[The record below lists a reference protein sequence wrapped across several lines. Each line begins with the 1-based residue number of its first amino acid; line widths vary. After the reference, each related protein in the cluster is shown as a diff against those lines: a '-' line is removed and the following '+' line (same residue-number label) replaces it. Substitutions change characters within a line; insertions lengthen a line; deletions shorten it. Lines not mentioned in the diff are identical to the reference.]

1 MKKIIFTTVL
11 ATIAGAFVFAG
22 GVENK
27 TNLSTGYLRN
37 PSRNVESERPEAAFY
52 NIAGTAFMEDGLYV
66 EAGNQFVIKEYSH
79 EMNIPAAGIDMK
91 STEDTPVL
99 LYPNADI
106 VYKQDKLSIFGN
118 FGIYAGGGNLEY
130 KNTPLIPGKM
140 AAAAQNYA
148 TQAQNALAANNAAA
162 AQQYQ
167 QAAQQ
172 YQSMIASTK
181 TNKLEVSSMT
191 YGGQIGVGY
200 AINDIVSL
208 SAAFR
213 TVYGDQTMKLSLA
226 SLSKE
231 ISYDASAWGFGG
243 VFGVHVKPIENLD
256 LALQYQS
263 LTKIEYEFENV
274 KGADFAS
281 KAGLAIAN
289 GEKFNTDLP
298 AVLNF
303 GVGYRVIDP
312 LYLSASFN
320 YYFNKQAEQNSAL
333 GETDYDDSFEISVGA
348 DYRFNEKV
356 SASLGLSYG
365 NQGQNDESNSP
376 LSPVL
381 DSFTV
386 GAGVEY
392 SPTEALTLTGAGM
405 YVEYFEEEYSSMD
418 LNKDT
423 MLFSLGVTYK
433 FF

>member
-11 ATIAGAFVFAG
+11 ATIASAFVFAG

-79 EMNIPAAGIDMK
+79 EASSANMK

-130 KNTPLIPGKM
+130 KNTPLISVIP
-140 AAAAQNYA
+140 
-148 TQAQNALAANNAAA
+148 
-162 AQQYQ
+162 
-167 QAAQQ
+167 
-172 YQSMIASTK
+172 

-213 TVYGDQTMKLSLA
+213 TVYGDQTMKLSSP
-226 SLSKE
+226 SLSTE

-256 LALQYQS
+256 LSLQYQS

-274 KGADFAS
+274 KGATYAS
-281 KAGLAIAN
+281 MAGFEIAN

-405 YVEYFEEEYSSMD
+405 YVEYFEEEYATLD

>member
-79 EMNIPAAGIDMK
+79 EAGASNMK

-118 FGIYAGGGNLEY
+118 FGIYAGGGSLEY
-130 KNTPLIPGKM
+130 KNTPVIASKVSP
-140 AAAAQNYA
+140 YA
-148 TQAQNALAANNAAA
+148 KQYSEQAQAAEAQGNAAA
-162 AQQYQ
+162 AQKLS
-167 QAAQQ
+167 AVAQGFQ
-172 YQSMIASTK
+172 DVAYNHVVDIT
-181 TNKLEVSSMT
+181 SMT

-200 AINDIVSL
+200 AINDLVSL

-213 TVYGDQTMKLSLA
+213 TVYGDQSMELSFKNATIA
-226 SLSKE
+226 SADVNNGNKV
-231 ISYDASAWGFGG
+231 SYDASAWGFGG

-256 LALQYQS
+256 LSLQYQS

-274 KGADFAS
+274 KGKMA
-281 KAGLAIAN
+281 AN
-289 GEKFNTDLP
+289 LGMVNGKKFNTDLP

-376 LSPVL
+376 FSPVL

-405 YVEYFEEEYSSMD
+405 YVEYFEEEYATLD

>member
-79 EMNIPAAGIDMK
+79 EAGASNMK

-118 FGIYAGGGNLEY
+118 FGIYAGGGSLEY
-130 KNTPLIPGKM
+130 KNTPVIASKVKP
-140 AAAAQNYA
+140 YA
-148 TQAQNALAANNAAA
+148 EQYGALGQVALAQGFADVA
-162 AQQYQ
+162 
-167 QAAQQ
+167 
-172 YQSMIASTK
+172 
-181 TNKLEVSSMT
+181 TNHVVDITSMT

-200 AINDIVSL
+200 AINDLVSL

-213 TVYGDQTMKLSLA
+213 TVYGDQSMELSFKNDTIA
-226 SLSKE
+226 SAVNNGYKV
-231 ISYDASAWGFGG
+231 SYDASAWGFGG

-274 KGADFAS
+274 KGNMADNL
-281 KAGLAIAN
+281 GMVN
-289 GEKFNTDLP
+289 GKKFNTDLP

-376 LSPVL
+376 FSPVL

-405 YVEYFEEEYSSMD
+405 YVEYFEEEYATLD

>member
-11 ATIAGAFVFAG
+11 ATIASAFVFAG

-79 EMNIPAAGIDMK
+79 EAGASNMK

-118 FGIYAGGGNLEY
+118 FGIYAGGGSLEY
-130 KNTPLIPGKM
+130 KNTPVIASKVKP
-140 AAAAQNYA
+140 YA
-148 TQAQNALAANNAAA
+148 EQYDALGQVALAQGFEDVA
-162 AQQYQ
+162 
-167 QAAQQ
+167 
-172 YQSMIASTK
+172 
-181 TNKLEVSSMT
+181 TNHVVDITSMT

-200 AINDIVSL
+200 AINDLVSL

-213 TVYGDQTMKLSLA
+213 TVYGDQSMELSFKNDTIA
-226 SLSKE
+226 SAVNNGYKV
-231 ISYDASAWGFGG
+231 SYDASAWGFGG

-256 LALQYQS
+256 LSLQYQS

-274 KGADFAS
+274 KGNMA
-281 KAGLAIAN
+281 AN
-289 GEKFNTDLP
+289 LGMVNGKKFNTDLP

-376 LSPVL
+376 FSPVL

-405 YVEYFEEEYSSMD
+405 YVEYFEEEYATLD

>member
-148 TQAQNALAANNAAA
+148 TQAQKAVDAGNAA
-162 AQQYQ
+162 
-167 QAAQQ
+167 AAQQ
-172 YQSMIASTK
+172 YQSMIAATK

-263 LTKIEYEFENV
+263 LTKIEYEIENV

-281 KAGLAIAN
+281 QAGLAIAN